1 MVVGCSGESVAF
13 VLSPISE
20 VASPSAP
27 RVSVETCGMFSAA
40 VLLLIQLCVGAVFF
54 FNLNTEHKDVRLV
67 TLCTQLLGQ
76 MLVWNLVLVK
86 LDSGPKARTGHN
98 IVVKESYHCFCA
110 CERWA
115 NSELHVPECPV

>member
-1 MVVGCSGESVAF
+1 MFWGVCGICLESYFRSGITVCSTCVCGNLWDVFSSSVAID
-13 VLSPISE
+13 P
-20 VASPSAP
+20 
-27 RVSVETCGMFSAA
+27 A
-40 VLLLIQLCVGAVFF
+40 VCWSCFF
-54 FNLNTEHKDVRLV
+54 FYLNTEHKDVRLV

-86 LDSGPKARTGHN
+86 LDSGPKARMGHN